1 MMESFL
7 PIILAFGLM
16 FLSVPVPICL
26 LAGTFLY
33 FGVLNPTLPMTSIIQ
48 NIVNQSMST
57 GMLAAPLFIMAG
69 AIMNYS
75 GITARMLDFCDCLLG
90 HKEGGLAYV
99 NVLLSTLNGGMCGS
113 ATADAALQCKL
124 LVPEM
129 EKKGYPRAFS
139 TAVTAAS
146 SLITPIIPPGVPL
159 ILYGI
164 MTGVS
169 VGKMWVAGYVP
180 GIMLCVGMMAVCAI
194 YARKYHWKSGRESR
208 ATGKELLQA
217 TLKSAL
223 ALIIPLFMIAG
234 LRTGLFTATEAGT
247 VLIIMAIVIGLIYRS
262 LSPAHF
268 KPIMKDAFLS
278 TANIMLIIVSAC
290 GFSMYLSW
298 ERIPQLLAEW
308 MMSVSTNKYMFL
320 LLSQLVVFVL
330 GMFLDGTALL
340 LILTPILYPMA
351 QSYGIDLLPFGMVFL
366 VNLYCGCLTPPFGTL
381 MYVTCN
387 LTDVSIPEF
396 CKYGWAFI
404 LVMILVCVIMA
415 IFPQVPTFLPNLI
428 YGV

>member
-180 GIMLCVGMMAVCAI
+180 GIMLCVGMMVVCAI
-194 YARKYHWKSGRESR
+194 YAHKYHWKSGRESR

-223 ALIIPLFMIAG
+223 ALIIPIFMIAG

-262 LSPAHF
+262 LRPAHF

-330 GMFLDGTALL
+330 GMFLDVTALL

-351 QSYGIDLLPFGMVFL
+351 QSYGIDLLQFGMIFL

>member
-1 MMESFL
+1 
-7 PIILAFGLM
+7 
-16 FLSVPVPICL
+16 
-26 LAGTFLY
+26 
-33 FGVLNPTLPMTSIIQ
+33 
-48 NIVNQSMST
+48 
-57 GMLAAPLFIMAG
+57 
-69 AIMNYS
+69 MNYS

-180 GIMLCVGMMAVCAI
+180 GIMLCVGMMVVCAI
-194 YARKYHWKSGRESR
+194 YAHKYHWKSGRESR

-247 VLIIMAIVIGLIYRS
+247 VLIVMAIVIGLIYRS
-262 LSPAHF
+262 LRPAHF

-351 QSYGIDLLPFGMVFL
+351 QSYGIDLLQFGMIFL

-396 CKYGWAFI
+396 CKYGWAFV